1 MSEYSGRQKILGN
14 YTSVF
19 LVLVMTLH
27 LYAPLVS
34 AANMSSCQTD
44 CDEYDSNDDLTPQRQ
59 DWIEGTYDFSLQD
72 TSTISLELV
81 WAIREFNR
89 SALGLDDIPAI
100 QAALASDGLDIN
112 DGAPADLIRDQFETE
127 MAPNVRVRDLLITEI
142 DKSIK
147 DSVESGFGSATD
159 PLTDYVSSY
168 SNAGTTVACSTD
180 ELSDAA
186 SEGATLNN
194 AFEPPICIKSN
205 VDITISPDSFN
216 LVSNSDLDL
225 ERSYQGL
232 LVMGTEVTTMF
243 DLVGMPGH
251 KASYSFNPPEYATIK
266 SVDANGTRAARAGPP
281 AYFAGEW
288 EIDHR
293 NAGVNDGNI
302 GLPIEVQMVHR
313 NRADTSTVVIP
324 ANEKALDIKIKLDLR
339 DETGATL
346 DFVVALHYLDEA
358 TMSDWGISMMSVA
371 ERATMKQV
379 TSDGIRLAY
388 HNDIVDLSNVTEQF
402 PVATIAEGIS
412 STVAGMETIVMDPM
426 TWVSDSTSGEGIEG
440 PAGGLNFTHSS
451 GCTEI
456 VPPNKQMYYCVK
468 GPKAMSYENPV
479 YLRTTSQPFSMT
491 LLNILK
497 ENNEIETVE
506 EVLDVLSTDD
516 FRRVMN
522 AGIEVETALDSSYLS
537 AIVPENL
544 PPSELTLEIILP
556 TWIQTMEGSDRIV
569 LKDSLHGN
577 DKMNIS
583 LAGVAQ
589 SRYNWRNVINNQN
602 GDVACLS
609 NQSTCVTSMI
619 NMDALSFDFNEWDR
633 SLSFVF
639 GVDANVAM
647 HRIGIP
653 QDRIPEYGDHSISME
668 AIPSDL
674 VRLGIDI
681 SSRLDSPFNRSLNFS
696 KYCTDEMILNMP
708 VCNEEITFVFT
719 SDGITA
725 FVARIGVLLTDFIH
739 QATEFYMK
747 NASENIK
754 TIDMDAFSIEF
765 AIDGIGE
772 PDYIVSDNEG
782 IFLSMKIPE
791 VRFKLAIDGNLGEM
805 MSGNL
810 DSAELSLTTS
820 AIRQTVL
827 WPMVSIIHSFSNVLT
842 SSVVSMSGL
851 TIPANEGELEPLS
864 FDLAMNSFLND
875 EFQLALNGPMT
886 ITLPKGLKFVDL
898 TSSSGNI
905 LIEEVSGRQKIT
917 YTVPYGDFEDTIS
930 FRFQVTWYFFFL
942 QLWKYIAIVVI
953 LFGLAV
959 RQRRKRKQR
968 KRKIRNASKAYA
980 ADKVS
985 ISPTEFADL
994 SGFHSKGIHG
1004 DMEALK
1010 DYSDE
1015 KVPPKPPMSSHSGIT
1030 AVQHVDMGDY
1040 KPD

>member
-1 MSEYSGRQKILGN
+1 MSGLSGRPKCLGN

-44 CDEYDSNDDLTPQRQ
+44 CDEYDSNEDLTPQRQ

-89 SALGLDDIPAI
+89 SALGLDSIPAI
-100 QAALASDGLDIN
+100 QAALASDGLDAN
-112 DGAPADLIRDQFETE
+112 DGAPADLIRDQFNTVL
-127 MAPNVRVRDLLITEI
+127 APNVRVQDQLITEI

-159 PLTDYVSSY
+159 PLTDYVTSY
-168 SNAGTTVACSTD
+168 TNAGATIACSTD

-186 SEGATLNN
+186 SEGNSVNN
-194 AFEPPICIKSN
+194 AFEPPICIKST

-216 LVSNSDLDL
+216 LVSNSELDL

-302 GLPIEVQMVHR
+302 GLPIEVEMVHR
-313 NRADTSTVVIP
+313 NRSDTSTVAIP
-324 ANEKALDIKIKLDLR
+324 TNEKALDIQIKLDLR
-339 DETGATL
+339 DEAAATL

-412 STVAGMETIVMDPM
+412 STVAGMETIVMNPM
-426 TWVSDSTSGEGIEG
+426 TWVSDSSSGEGIDG
-440 PAGGLNFTHSS
+440 PAGGLNFTHST

-456 VPPNKQMYYCVK
+456 VPPNQPLYYCVK
-468 GPKAMSYENPV
+468 GPKAMSYESPV

-497 ENNEIETVE
+497 ENNEIQTVE
-506 EVLDVLSTDD
+506 DVLDVLSTDD
-516 FRRVMN
+516 FRLVMN
-522 AGIEVETALDSSYLS
+522 AGIEVETSLDSSYLS
-537 AIVPENL
+537 AIVPDNL

-556 TWIQTMEGSDRIV
+556 PWIQTMDNTDRIV
-569 LKDSLHGN
+569 LKDSLYGN

-583 LAGVAQ
+583 LSGVAQ
-589 SRYNWRNVINNQN
+589 YDWRNVIKNQD

-609 NQSTCVTSMI
+609 NQSTCVTSMV

-653 QDRIPEYGDHSISME
+653 QDRIPEYGDHRISME

-696 KYCTDEMILNMP
+696 DYCTDEMILNMP
-708 VCNEEITFVFT
+708 VCNENITFVLT
-719 SDGITA
+719 SEGLTA
-725 FVARIGVLLTDFIH
+725 FVERIGVVLTDFVH
-739 QATEFYMK
+739 QSTEFYMR
-747 NASENIK
+747 NSSTNIK
-754 TIDMDAFSIEF
+754 TIDMEAFSIEF
-765 AIDGIGE
+765 GIDGIGQ

-791 VRFKLAIDGNLGEM
+791 VRFKLAVDGNLGEM

-820 AIRQTVL
+820 AIRQTIL
-827 WPMVSIIHSFSNVLT
+827 WPMVSVIHSFSTMLT
-842 SSVVSMSGL
+842 SSVVSLSGL
-851 TIPANEGELEPLS
+851 TLPSNEGQLDPFS
-864 FDLAMNSFLND
+864 FDIAMNSFVND

-886 ITLPKGLKFVDL
+886 ITLPKGLKFIEL
-898 TSSSGNI
+898 TSSAGNI
-905 LIEEVSGRQKIT
+905 EMENVSGRQKIT
-917 YTVPYGDFEDTIS
+917 YTVPYGDFEDTIT

-942 QLWKYIAIVVI
+942 QLWKYIAIIVI

-968 KRKIRNASKAYA
+968 KRKIRNASKANA
-980 ADKVS
+980 AHKVS

-1004 DMEALK
+1004 DMETLK
-1010 DYSDE
+1010 DYSDDM
-1015 KVPPKPPMSSHSGIT
+1015 VPPKPPMSSNSGIT